1 MDRTRVG
8 VDRGGPKPV
17 AVGACDPGSIRWWL
31 SSPSWWGLGI
41 GYLQWG
47 TQIADLNQ
55 QVQQQRS
62 DLSYRNTEM
71 EGPIKAAEDRARQEA
86 ATRKVL
92 EDELHRIRP
101 QK

>member
-1 MDRTRVG
+1 MRPG
-8 VDRGGPKPV
+8 IYALV
-17 AVGACDPGSIRWWL
+17 AVVAVL
-31 SSPSWWGLGI
+31 VGLGI

-55 QVQQQRS
+55 QVEQQRA
-62 DLSYRNTEM
+62 DLNFRVSEL
-71 EGPIKAAEDRARQEA
+71 EGRIKAAEERTAQEA
-86 ATRKVL
+86 AARKVL